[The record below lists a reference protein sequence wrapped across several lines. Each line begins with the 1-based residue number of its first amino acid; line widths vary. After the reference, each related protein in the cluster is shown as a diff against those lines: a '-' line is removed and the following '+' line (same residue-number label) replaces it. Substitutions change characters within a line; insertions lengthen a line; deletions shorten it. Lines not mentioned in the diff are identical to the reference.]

1 VPLFFVISG
10 FCIHLRW
17 ARDAAAGRPVRVG
30 FLGFWKRRLWRLYP
44 AYLGALIVAMGLL
57 VVRVWRG
64 FPSPYAGDFVRWL
77 TTDFFA
83 HASMLHGLHPDLD
96 YQGGNVV
103 FWTLAREEYLYLLY
117 FPLLAMRRV
126 MPMARVCLVVGLA
139 GLLVPWTVSGLVAEH
154 PAGFARLV
162 AYAFNDHSSALA
174 LWVQWVLGAVAV
186 EAFAGLGGL
195 AGWTRSWF
203 AVIGWAV
210 LAEMA
215 GASSLGVLVPMLWG
229 LCFFT
234 LVNASIHR
242 ESAAGHA
249 GGRVAAFFA
258 FTGRFSYSL
267 YLIHLP
273 ALVVLQKAELAVRA
287 LLGLQSLA
295 ASPAYLLSAWLLFVA
310 GGWLAGW
317 AFFQAVE
324 RHFLPSSR

>member
-1 VPLFFVISG
+1 
-10 FCIHLRW
+10 
-17 ARDAAAGRPVRVG
+17 
-30 FLGFWKRRLWRLYP
+30 
-44 AYLGALIVAMGLL
+44 
-57 VVRVWRG
+57 
-64 FPSPYAGDFVRWL
+64 
-77 TTDFFA
+77 
-83 HASMLHGLHPDLD
+83 
-96 YQGGNVV
+96 
-103 FWTLAREEYLYLLY
+103 
-117 FPLLAMRRV
+117 
-126 MPMARVCLVVGLA
+126 
-139 GLLVPWTVSGLVAEH
+139 
-154 PAGFARLV
+154 
-162 AYAFNDHSSALA
+162 
-174 LWVQWVLGAVAV
+174 
-186 EAFAGLGGL
+186 
-195 AGWTRSWF
+195 
-203 AVIGWAV
+203 
-210 LAEMA
+210 
-215 GASSLGVLVPMLWG
+215 MLWG